1 MIPILSKIANR
12 FRSQPKNEESG
23 DDVSYTI
30 KIDDV
35 GYITTN
41 TSSIQIKDSK
51 LGIVNYVY
59 EDTYVYD
66 LSDESD
72 LEDFKKETANDGVSD
87 YSICIETLNGYISKY
102 MDFYIG
108 HFDEHVL
115 LQSELRGICIIL
127 KNFLFF
133 LDEMPVEA
141 VARLNM
147 LSSLIS
153 DTDNNYVIE
162 SRAHADGKM
171 YLKLFK
177 DSYDKLIHERFN
189 KKVIETKRAAK
200 NAAKKSCK
208 FKYYVGDR
216 YSVWNVDTRTNELI
230 ESVYEVKKTI
240 YTIGANQV
248 NVVVMK
254 FISGVRRNMR
264 PVSPLDCNAFHIK
277 YEPDLFIFPMNARL
291 IKKSVKL

>member
-1 MIPILSKIANR
+1 MIPILTKIANR
-12 FRSQPKNEESG
+12 FRSRTKDEESG

-30 KIDDV
+30 EIGDV

-72 LEDFKKETANDGVSD
+72 LEDFKKETAYDGVSD
-87 YSICIETLNGYISKY
+87 YSICIETLNGCISKY
-102 MDFYIG
+102 RDFYIG
-108 HFDEHVL
+108 HFNEHVL

-127 KNFLFF
+127 KNFLFL

-141 VARLNM
+141 VARLNK

-162 SRAHADGKM
+162 SRAQADGKM

-177 DSYDKLIHERFN
+177 DSYDKLIHEQVT
-189 KKVIETKRAAK
+189 KKALETKREAK
-200 NAAKKSCK
+200 NVAKKTCK

-216 YSVWNVDTRTNELI
+216 YSIWNINMRTNEPI

-248 NVVVMK
+248 NVVVRK
-254 FISGVRRNMR
+254 VISGVRRNTR